1 MTENDVDT
9 EDSKEET
16 DTRPIILA
24 VEDNDDIR
32 EYIASSFHANYQ
44 VITAIN
50 GKEGWELAQK
60 YIPNIIISDIMMP
73 VMDGIELCRSIK
85 EDMRTSHIPVI
96 LLTAK
101 DSIQDK
107 EEGYDSGADSYL
119 TKPFSAKLLNSR
131 IHNPVS
137 YTHLTLP
144 TKA

>member
-119 TKPFSAKLLNSR
+119 TKPFSAKLLNK
-131 IHNPVS
+131 P
-137 YTHLTLP
+137 YP
-144 TKA
+144 

>member
-60 YIPNIIISDIMMP
+60 YIPNIIISDIMML

-85 EDMRTSHIPVI
+85 EDMRTSHIPCNP
-96 LLTAK
+96 
-101 DSIQDK
+101 
-107 EEGYDSGADSYL
+107 ADSQRFHSGQRRRL
-119 TKPFSAKLLNSR
+119 R
-131 IHNPVS
+131 
-137 YTHLTLP
+137 
-144 TKA
+144 

>member
-73 VMDGIELCRSIK
+73 VMDGIELCRS
-85 EDMRTSHIPVI
+85 
-96 LLTAK
+96 
-101 DSIQDK
+101 
-107 EEGYDSGADSYL
+107 
-119 TKPFSAKLLNSR
+119 
-131 IHNPVS
+131 
-137 YTHLTLP
+137 
-144 TKA
+144 

>member
-73 VMDGIELCRSIK
+73 VMDGIEALSLHKGRYAHQSYPCN
-85 EDMRTSHIPVI
+85 P
-96 LLTAK
+96 
-101 DSIQDK
+101 
-107 EEGYDSGADSYL
+107 ADSQRFHSGQRRRL
-119 TKPFSAKLLNSR
+119 R
-131 IHNPVS
+131 
-137 YTHLTLP
+137 
-144 TKA
+144 